1 MKATKTVRTITL
13 VFVLT
18 VAAALFAVPAF
29 AQETDAP
36 DYAKTFTEQQINDTF
51 RVNNPRRA
59 RVTDMSVD
67 LQPGQVVITSTF
79 ALRNGETIT
88 VNRTSVP
95 SVVDGRVYWDVVSVV
110 TEEGQTASDEL
121 IAQVNANIDAA
132 WRNYFKGQVPGY
144 AQDVTIT
151 ENDITFVYGVDTF
164 ERPGNRR
171 AQ

>member
-1 MKATKTVRTITL
+1 MKTTKTVRTITL

-36 DYAKTFTEQQINDTF
+36 DYAKTYTEQQINDSF
-51 RVNNPRRA
+51 RVNNPHRA

-67 LQPGQVVITSTF
+67 LQPGQAVITATYAF
-79 ALRNGETIT
+79 RNGETVTASSTYVPSISNGR
-88 VNRTSVP
+88 VFWDVTSV
-95 SVVDGRVYWDVVSVV
+95 VVESGETISDDLLNQINARVD
-110 TEEGQTASDEL
+110 T
-121 IAQVNANIDAA
+121 A

-144 AQDVTIT
+144 VQDVTIT

-164 ERPGNRR
+164 ERPSNRR